1 MIFTKEDVLR
11 NLSYNVQKSVLW
23 FTFSTVKGLIKVV
36 CSFEEL

>member
-1 MIFTKEDVLR
+1 MMFTKEDFLC